1 MGFWNG
7 IKKIVDGF
15 SEVAKT
21 PWELADK
28 WKDYRLS
35 KLNGDYVVEISAKW
49 GIEQPLIAYI
59 TYRGGVNM
67 HDINRLVVKGES
79 IDVWDKLSESQRNY
93 VQYEINSF
101 LLDLFNKRGISPY
114 R

>member
-35 KLNGDYVVEISAKW
+35 KLNGDYVVEINVNSV
-49 GIEQPLIAYI
+49 IDQTLVAYI
-59 TYRGGVNM
+59 TYRGDFNM
-67 HDINRLVVKGES
+67 HDINRVVVKGEG
-79 IDVWDKLSESQRNY
+79 IDVWDKLSESQRVRVN
-93 VQYEINSF
+93 YEINSF
-101 LLDLFNKRGISPY
+101 LNDLFDKRGISPY